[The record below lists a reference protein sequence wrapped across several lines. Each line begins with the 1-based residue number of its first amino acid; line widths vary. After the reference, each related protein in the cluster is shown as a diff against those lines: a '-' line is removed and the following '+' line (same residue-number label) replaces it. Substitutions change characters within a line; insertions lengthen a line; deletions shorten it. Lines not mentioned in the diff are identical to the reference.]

1 MTTLETNS
9 NQNLVWFH
17 ALSFE
22 DKQALVDEIETVHY
36 ASIYHDE
43 LVRIYKTKVKPSL
56 LKKDLL
62 KDAFNLD
69 DDLTTLVINK

>member
-1 MTTLETNS
+1 MTTLKENS
-9 NQNLVWFH
+9 TKNLVWFH

-22 DKQALVDEIETVHY
+22 DKQALVDEIEPIHY

-43 LVRIYKTKVKPSL
+43 LVRIYETKVKPV
-56 LKKDLL
+56 KKALL
-62 KDAFNLD
+62 KDAFDLD

>member
-1 MTTLETNS
+1 MTTLKDNS

-22 DKQALVDEIETVHY
+22 DKQALVDEIEPVHY

-43 LVRIYKTKVKPSL
+43 LVRIYETKVKPV
-56 LKKDLL
+56 KKDLL
-62 KDAFNLD
+62 KDAFDLD
-69 DDLTTLVINK
+69 DDLTTLTIKN